1 MKGCEKESP
10 EINAEKYVF
19 DVCSNTD
26 SIGSQE
32 FPEDLDDPGAPE
44 QPDQPEHP
52 YQSQYDEAE
61 VLHDLLERDVDL
73 TIIYNRV
80 M

>member
-1 MKGCEKESP
+1 MKECEKESP

-19 DVCSNTD
+19 DVCSSTD

-52 YQSQYDEAE
+52 YQSQ
-61 VLHDLLERDVDL
+61 
-73 TIIYNRV
+73 
-80 M
+80 

>member
-1 MKGCEKESP
+1 MWKRITR
-10 EINAEKYVF
+10 INAGKYVF
-19 DVCSNTD
+19 DVCNNTD

-32 FPEDLDDPGAPE
+32 SPEDL
-44 QPDQPEHP
+44 HP
-52 YQSQYDEAE
+52 NNLINLSIHINLNNDEAE

-80 M
+80 MWVRLH